1 MAQNIALSMSQTQR
15 MDASQMQVLEIVT
28 LPLEELSDKIKK
40 EAEKNPVINIKEN
53 EGSYEDLSSRFHSS
67 PSSYSDEANSSEYS
81 DDGENDWFEKTVTE
95 KESLTEH
102 LMKQLGYLA
111 LDEQVKKAAEII
123 ISCLDPHGFTGPDP
137 SALLPDELKSHA
149 KEAVEAVQ
157 TLEPTG
163 VGAKDWRGAIMLQI
177 REIEKNPDEISR
189 YKDII
194 YHGLDYIKE
203 GKLDALARA
212 LKIGRGDLDGMLEV
226 LRTLTPFPGLKY
238 SSDYTQYS
246 VPELS
251 FHNQDGTIHMKVLKG
266 NLPSLEI
273 DDSYLSMRE
282 ELKKNK
288 SDKGK
293 EALKY
298 LGENITSAQSLVK
311 MLSFR
316 YSSLE
321 KIGLVLADK
330 QRDFFLYGPMFLK
343 GLTMTETAEIMG
355 VNVSTVSKMAAMKYV
370 DTDWGIYPLRFF
382 FSTEVKKED
391 GEDLSKNS
399 VKLMIE
405 KIINE
410 NTGKKALSDQK
421 IADALAKEGIK
432 IARRTVAKYRSEM
445 ALDSSRDR

>member
-1 MAQNIALSMSQTQR
+1 
-15 MDASQMQVLEIVT
+15 
-28 LPLEELSDKIKK
+28 
-40 EAEKNPVINIKEN
+40 
-53 EGSYEDLSSRFHSS
+53 
-67 PSSYSDEANSSEYS
+67 
-81 DDGENDWFEKTVTE
+81 
-95 KESLTEH
+95 
-102 LMKQLGYLA
+102 
-111 LDEQVKKAAEII
+111 
-123 ISCLDPHGFTGPDP
+123 
-137 SALLPDELKSHA
+137 
-149 KEAVEAVQ
+149 
-157 TLEPTG
+157 
-163 VGAKDWRGAIMLQI
+163 
-177 REIEKNPDEISR
+177 
-189 YKDII
+189 
-194 YHGLDYIKE
+194 
-203 GKLDALARA
+203 
-212 LKIGRGDLDGMLEV
+212 
-226 LRTLTPFPGLKY
+226 
-238 SSDYTQYS
+238 
-246 VPELS
+246 
-251 FHNQDGTIHMKVLKG
+251 
-266 NLPSLEI
+266 
-273 DDSYLSMRE
+273 MRE

-370 DTDWGIYPLRFF
+370 DTDWGIYPLRLF

>member
-1 MAQNIALSMSQTQR
+1 
-15 MDASQMQVLEIVT
+15 
-28 LPLEELSDKIKK
+28 
-40 EAEKNPVINIKEN
+40 
-53 EGSYEDLSSRFHSS
+53 
-67 PSSYSDEANSSEYS
+67 
-81 DDGENDWFEKTVTE
+81 
-95 KESLTEH
+95 
-102 LMKQLGYLA
+102 
-111 LDEQVKKAAEII
+111 
-123 ISCLDPHGFTGPDP
+123 
-137 SALLPDELKSHA
+137 
-149 KEAVEAVQ
+149 
-157 TLEPTG
+157 
-163 VGAKDWRGAIMLQI
+163 
-177 REIEKNPDEISR
+177 
-189 YKDII
+189 
-194 YHGLDYIKE
+194 
-203 GKLDALARA
+203 
-212 LKIGRGDLDGMLEV
+212 
-226 LRTLTPFPGLKY
+226 
-238 SSDYTQYS
+238 
-246 VPELS
+246 
-251 FHNQDGTIHMKVLKG
+251 MKVLKG

>member
-1 MAQNIALSMSQTQR
+1 
-15 MDASQMQVLEIVT
+15 MDVSQMQVLEIVT
-28 LPLEELSDKIKK
+28 LPLEELSEKIKK
-40 EAEKNPVINIKEN
+40 EAEKNPVINITEP
-53 EGSYEDLSSRFHSS
+53 ERSYEDISSR
-67 PSSYSDEANSSEYS
+67 SYSSSRTYADEANSSDYS

-102 LMKQLGYLA
+102 LMKQLGCIPLS
-111 LDEQVKKAAEII
+111 EKVRRAAEIL
-123 ISCLDPHGFTGPDP
+123 ISSLDPHGFTGPDP
-137 SALLPDELKSHA
+137 SSLLPESLKPYA
-149 KEAVEAVQ
+149 KEAVDAIE
-157 TLEPTG
+157 TMEPTG
-163 VGAKDWRGAIMLQI
+163 VGAKDWKGAIMLQI
-177 REIEKNPDEISR
+177 KEIEKNPEEVSR
-189 YKDII
+189 YRDII

-203 GKLDALARA
+203 NRLDALAKA
-212 LKIGRGDLDGMLEV
+212 LRIGRADLDGMLEIIK
-226 LRTLTPFPGLKY
+226 TLTPFPGLKY
-238 SSDYTQYS
+238 SSDYTHYS

-251 FHNQDGTIHMKVLKG
+251 FHNIDGVIHMRVLKG

-273 DDSYLSMRE
+273 DSSYLEMRD
-282 ELKKNK
+282 ELKKDK
-288 SDKGK
+288 SEKGK
-293 EALKY
+293 EAAKY

-321 KIGLVLADK
+321 KIGMVLCER
-330 QRDFFLYGPMFLK
+330 QRDFFLFGPMFLK
-343 GLTMTETAEIMG
+343 GLTMTETAEIMD

-370 DTDWGIYPLRFF
+370 DTDWGIFPLRFF
-382 FSTEVKKED
+382 FSSEVKKDD

-410 NTGKKALSDQK
+410 YTGKKALSDQK